1 MVKHHSSG
9 HLEEYP
15 VKTKCQTVLSTE
27 CHKCFWNTWWKSVS
41 LKKNVTAFILLLQ
54 LGRILRSPFMK
65 FVAHAAS
72 FIIFLG
78 LLVFNASDRFEGI
91 TTLPNVTVTD
101 YPKQIFRVKTTQFTW
116 TEMLIMVWV
125 LGKYNAHSISV
136 TVCLKV
142 EILKERREAHVPN
155 LGSSC
160 STVKIKPSGQITAR
174 WNWWK
179 LLCAATS
186 RSMGLILVCWSAAT
200 LQFSNS
206 GFCNRNTGLLKRT
219 PQKFYLGFLK

>member
-1 MVKHHSSG
+1 MTAFGRVLSEMANHPNSV
-9 HLEEYP
+9 HLEENSLKA
-15 VKTKCQTVLSTE
+15 VFQTVLSTDCDAFE
-27 CHKCFWNTWWKSVS
+27 ILNIRVCYFE
-41 LKKNVTAFILLLQ
+41 KKKKVTAFILSLQ

-125 LGKYNAHSISV
+125 LGRYIAPLSLCHCLSAVV
-136 TVCLKV
+136 T
-142 EILKERREAHVPN
+142 
-155 LGSSC
+155 S
-160 STVKIKPSGQITAR
+160 
-174 WNWWK
+174 
-179 LLCAATS
+179 
-186 RSMGLILVCWSAAT
+186 
-200 LQFSNS
+200 
-206 GFCNRNTGLLKRT
+206 KR
-219 PQKFYLGFLK
+219 

>member
-1 MVKHHSSG
+1 M
-9 HLEEYP
+9 
-15 VKTKCQTVLSTE
+15 
-27 CHKCFWNTWWKSVS
+27 
-41 LKKNVTAFILLLQ
+41 TAFVLPLQ

-125 LGKYNAHSISV
+125 LGRYIASSSLS
-136 TVCLKV
+136 TVFLQIL
-142 EILKERREAHVPN
+142 ILKERREAQVLN
-155 LGSSC
+155 LC
-160 STVKIKPSGQITAR
+160 SGC
-174 WNWWK
+174 
-179 LLCAATS
+179 CAV
-186 RSMGLILVCWSAAT
+186 RI
-200 LQFSNS
+200 N
-206 GFCNRNTGLLKRT
+206 
-219 PQKFYLGFLK
+219 P

>member
-1 MVKHHSSG
+1 
-9 HLEEYP
+9 
-15 VKTKCQTVLSTE
+15 
-27 CHKCFWNTWWKSVS
+27 
-41 LKKNVTAFILLLQ
+41 
-54 LGRILRSPFMK
+54 MK

-125 LGKYNAHSISV
+125 LGKYNAPSISV

-142 EILKERREAHVPN
+142 EILK
-155 LGSSC
+155 
-160 STVKIKPSGQITAR
+160 
-174 WNWWK
+174 
-179 LLCAATS
+179 
-186 RSMGLILVCWSAAT
+186 
-200 LQFSNS
+200 
-206 GFCNRNTGLLKRT
+206 
-219 PQKFYLGFLK
+219 

>member
-1 MVKHHSSG
+1 MPFYASG
-9 HLEEYP
+9 MP
-15 VKTKCQTVLSTE
+15 G
-27 CHKCFWNTWWKSVS
+27 VS
-41 LKKNVTAFILLLQ
+41 LRKLTAFILPLQ

-125 LGKYNAHSISV
+125 LGRYIAPS
-136 TVCLKV
+136 
-142 EILKERREAHVPN
+142 
-155 LGSSC
+155 SSC
-160 STVKIKPSGQITAR
+160 FLANRNSEREERSPGPKPLCSCGKIKPSDSQVA
-174 WNWWK
+174 WECKW
-179 LLCAATS
+179 
-186 RSMGLILVCWSAAT
+186 
-200 LQFSNS
+200 
-206 GFCNRNTGLLKRT
+206 
-219 PQKFYLGFLK
+219 

>member
-1 MVKHHSSG
+1 MAKHHSWVL
-9 HLEEYP
+9 LEENP
-15 VKTKCQTVLSTE
+15 LRRRFLAVLSSE
-27 CHKCFWNTWWKSVS
+27 CPFVLLECLVFLWENW
-41 LKKNVTAFILLLQ
+41 VTAFILPLQ

-125 LGKYNAHSISV
+125 LGRYIAPSSYCHLFSWEYKFWKGGEKPRSQTFDPGA
-136 TVCLKV
+136 VC
-142 EILKERREAHVPN
+142 N
-155 LGSSC
+155 
-160 STVKIKPSGQITAR
+160 
-174 WNWWK
+174 N
-179 LLCAATS
+179 
-186 RSMGLILVCWSAAT
+186 
-200 LQFSNS
+200 
-206 GFCNRNTGLLKRT
+206 
-219 PQKFYLGFLK
+219 

>member
-1 MVKHHSSG
+1 MTAVI
-9 HLEEYP
+9 
-15 VKTKCQTVLSTE
+15 LS
-27 CHKCFWNTWWKSVS
+27 
-41 LKKNVTAFILLLQ
+41 LQ

-125 LGKYNAHSISV
+125 LGRYIAPLSV
-136 TVCLKV
+136 CHCLSAVVKK
-142 EILKERREAHVPN
+142 ELKRKERSP
-155 LGSSC
+155 GP
-160 STVKIKPSGQITAR
+160 KPSLQ
-174 WNWWK
+174 
-179 LLCAATS
+179 LLRCSSEPAQQSNTS
-186 RSMGLILVCWSAAT
+186 EPVKASLCLPPLVQNKT
-200 LQFSNS
+200 VDLQ
-206 GFCNRNTGLLKRT
+206 
-219 PQKFYLGFLK
+219 